1 MKRTIKHL
9 MFVVCVAS
17 VLSGAFAGVASAT
30 TWRVDDDL
38 ADYP

>member
-9 MFVVCVAS
+9 MFVVCVAF
-17 VLSGAFAGVASAT
+17 VLSGAFTGVASAT